1 MSDNAYPDS
10 LKLLMEALKSF
21 PGVGPR
27 SAERM
32 AFAMLKWP
40 DEKLESVGNLIA
52 GLSKSIVACRVCGNI
67 ADPSGE
73 CVYCA
78 DRSRDASLICVVEEV
93 PQIAGIERGGFFRG
107 LYHVLGGRLAPLE
120 GKHVEDL
127 NVDSL
132 MERVDVG
139 GVTEVILALSQ
150 DVEGRAT
157 AHYIAELLKSKGVR
171 ISRLASGIPVGADL
185 SYADSATIAAA
196 LNGRVA
202 LD

>member
-1 MSDNAYPDS
+1 MSDNGYPDS

-21 PGVGPR
+21 PGVGAR

-40 DEKLESVGNLIA
+40 EEKLESVGALIS
-52 GLSKSIVACRVCGNI
+52 GLTKSIVACRVCGNI
-67 ADPSGE
+67 AEAGGE
-73 CVYCA
+73 CAYCS
-78 DRSRDASLICVVEEV
+78 DRSRDGSIICVVEEV

-120 GKHVEDL
+120 GRHAEDL
-127 NVDSL
+127 NIDSL
-132 MERVDVG
+132 MERVDAG
-139 GVTEVILALSQ
+139 GVSEVILALSQ

-157 AHYIAELLKSKGVR
+157 AHYLGELLKSKGVM